1 MAYSKYSFMIKDI
14 RKVQQ
19 ELENN
24 YKEAVPGIDKA
35 AMDLFAKD
43 PTEATRFL
51 TWFSSNTANQSVARW
66 KELGEYLMVKY
77 MDGNVKK
84 EENGHF
90 KDNGYG
96 QSAYPDF
103 PGYDDEYYRNIVK
116 ATGDRLKSK

>member
-1 MAYSKYSFMIKDI
+1 MAYGKYSYMIKDI

-19 ELENN
+19 ELENS
-24 YKEAVPGIDKA
+24 YKEVVPGIDKV
-35 AMDLFAKD
+35 AMDLYAKD
-43 PTEATRFL
+43 PKEAVRFL
-51 TWFSSNTANQSVARW
+51 TSFSATTANQSVARW
-66 KELGEYLMVKY
+66 KELGEYLLVKY
-77 MDGNVKK
+77 MDGNRKK

-103 PGYDDEYYRNIVK
+103 PGYDEEYYRSIVK